1 MRVLL
6 LPVLLVVAGCALSPE
21 YRARYQAA
29 LAAQQQAT
37 DDADDAHCRS
47 LGAQPGSTAYVYC
60 REATANNRQAADEA
74 RQAAWQGVIQ
84 SGAQMMATP
93 PPPAPQPAPFPS
105 LQDHVCVSPTDNSYF
120 YRC

>member
-1 MRVLL
+1 MRALL

-21 YRARYQAA
+21 YRARMQAQA
-29 LAAQQQAT
+29 VVQQQAQ
-37 DDADDAHCRS
+37 DAADDAHCRS

-74 RQAAWQGVIQ
+74 QREAWLGLSQT
-84 SGAQMMATP
+84 GAQMMATQ
-93 PPPAPQPAPFPS
+93 PPAPQPPPP
-105 LQDHVCVSPTDNSYF
+105 QDHVCASPTDDSYF